1 MTNFKRFSI
10 AAALSAAITTPA
22 IAQQA
27 VQEPGLQAFLF
38 TRAWGS
44 GQLQVGQRTRSHQL
58 AASLYRWVRLL
69 SSMRALSTMAIRS
82 SGDAAGWATELRGDE
97 GGGRAWRWS
106 ALIRFAAVPFA
117 SHWLYLVEEDR
128 LFSLLW

>member
-27 VQEPGLQAFLF
+27 VQELVYWHF

-58 AASLYRWVRLL
+58 AASLYR
-69 SSMRALSTMAIRS
+69 
-82 SGDAAGWATELRGDE
+82 
-97 GGGRAWRWS
+97 
-106 ALIRFAAVPFA
+106 
-117 SHWLYLVEEDR
+117 
-128 LFSLLW
+128 